1 MKIMESKSS
10 DKPGMLERIFSLFSK
25 RQSPESPKTPLSA
38 PAAWLFDTL
47 GATPTLSGARINE
60 TTALQISTVWAC
72 VEVISQSIASLPL
85 FVYKPIEPRG
95 REKAINQREYNL
107 LHNSPNERMTSCIF
121 REVMTI
127 HVLLWGNA
135 YALIEYD
142 RSGKTKALWPLLP
155 YLVYQRL
162 AYSRDAET
170 APLGAQQL
178 GVAQQLL
185 GDRSLEYVVKD
196 NVTGLARP
204 YPASEII
211 HIPGLSFDG
220 VCGISPILQHRE
232 GIGLAQALEQ
242 FGAEYFGNGTSPS
255 GVLQAKGRLSV
266 EAKERLSMSW
276 KMLHTGAGNR
286 HKVPVLEEDMEFKG
300 ITLNADHAQF
310 IQSRKFQI
318 SEIARIFRVPAH
330 MVGDLERA
338 TFSNVEHQS
347 LEFVEYTLRP
357 WLVRWE
363 QELNRNLFPKGDH
376 FVEFNIDGLL
386 RGDFETRMKGYS
398 TGRQW
403 GWFSVN
409 EIREKEG
416 MNPLDGEE
424 GDQYLVP
431 MNMTTP
437 EKLAK
442 PPTPPKPS
450 PAVPPGQSPDL
461 GGAEPKKP
469 EETIQ

>member
-1 MKIMESKSS
+1 MKIMESSKS
-10 DKPGMLERIFSLFSK
+10 DKPGFLDRVISWFST
-25 RQSPESPKTPLSA
+25 RQSLESPKTPLSA
-38 PAAWLFDTL
+38 PAAWLYDTL
-47 GATPTLSGARINE
+47 GGKPTLSGARINE
-60 TTALQISTVWAC
+60 QTALQISTVWAC
-72 VEVISQSIASLPL
+72 VEVISQSIGSLPL
-85 FVYKPIEPRG
+85 FVYKPLEPRG
-95 REKAINQREYNL
+95 REKAFNQREFGL

-142 RSGKTKALWPLLP
+142 RSGKTRALWPILP
-155 YLVYQRL
+155 YLV
-162 AYSRDAET
+162 
-170 APLGAQQL
+170 AP
-178 GVAQQLL
+178 QLL
-185 GDRSLEYVVKD
+185 PDRSLEYIVKD
-196 NVTGLARP
+196 NVTGKEVP

-220 VCGISPILQHRE
+220 VSGLSPIRQHRE
-232 GIGLAQALEQ
+232 GIGLAQALES

-255 GVLQAKGRLSV
+255 GVLQSKGRLSV

-276 KMLHTGAGNR
+276 KMLHTGPGNR

-300 ITLNADHAQF
+300 ITLQADHAQF
-310 IQSRKFQI
+310 IESRKFQI

-338 TFSNVEHQS
+338 TFSNIEHQS

-363 QELNRNLFPKGDH
+363 QELNRKLFPKGDH

-386 RGDFETRMKGYS
+386 RGDFHTRMQGYA

-403 GWFSVN
+403 GWWSVN

-416 MNPLDGEE
+416 MNPLPGEE

-437 EKLAK
+437 EKLAS
-442 PPTPPKPS
+442 PPKPPPS
-450 PAVPPGQSPDL
+450 QAPPPAGM
-461 GGAEPKKP
+461 EEKP
-469 EETIQ
+469 EEPEMIQ

>member
-10 DKPGMLERIFSLFSK
+10 DKPGFLDRVISWFSI
-25 RQSPESPKTPLSA
+25 RQSLESPKTPLSA
-38 PAAWLFDTL
+38 PAAWLYDTL
-47 GATPTLSGARINE
+47 GGKPTLSGARINE
-60 TTALQISTVWAC
+60 QTALQISTVWAC
-72 VEVISQSIASLPL
+72 VEVISQSIGSLPL
-85 FVYKPIEPRG
+85 FVYKPLEPRG
-95 REKAINQREYNL
+95 REKAFNQREFGL

-142 RSGKTKALWPLLP
+142 RSGKTRALWPILP
-155 YLVYQRL
+155 YLV
-162 AYSRDAET
+162 
-170 APLGAQQL
+170 AP
-178 GVAQQLL
+178 QLL
-185 GDRSLEYVVKD
+185 PDRSLEYLVKD
-196 NVTGLARP
+196 NVSGKEVP

-220 VCGISPILQHRE
+220 VSGLSPIRQHRE

-242 FGAEYFGNGTSPS
+242 FGAEYFGQGTAPS
-255 GVLQAKGRLSV
+255 GVLQINANKTLSDP
-266 EAKERLSMSW
+266 AKERLGKSW
-276 KMLHTGAGNR
+276 QQFHGVPGQR
-286 HKVPVLEEDMEFKG
+286 HKVPILEEGMEFKP
-300 ITLNADHAQF
+300 ITLQADHAQF
-310 IQSRKFQI
+310 IESRKFQI

-338 TFSNVEHQS
+338 TFSNIEHQS

-363 QELNRNLFPKGDH
+363 QELNRKLFPKGDH

-386 RGDFETRMKGYS
+386 RGDFNTRMSGYA

-403 GWFSVN
+403 GWWSVN

-416 MNPLDGEE
+416 MNPLPDKE

-431 MNMTTP
+431 ANMTTP
-437 EKLAK
+437 EKIENPPK
-442 PPTPPKPS
+442 PTPPPVPAAPS
-450 PAVPPGQSPDL
+450 DNG
-461 GGAEPKKP
+461 EEKP
-469 EETIQ
+469 EMIQ